1 MRPTRP
7 TARASSS
14 ITPLTKERQFL
25 TQSHKG
31 TEVKETK
38 RTLEF
43 TLVRAELT
51 ASPEKR
57 LLRTNLICVDL
68 IWPRAGIAKKS
79 AAREMTGKKGV
90 VDFSKE
96 EWVKRVLFREEVLSH
111 CGVAVSVTEP
121 VTIQLAR
128 RFLRLTAKYAL
139 KMGADFTEKAMVGY
153 ADIASSPIDAL
164 AQMLGEKDS
173 PKAIAQG
180 VLDLESLPDAGEVK
194 VLSVPL
200 VRPQSSTVI
209 GRVTLEVRGE

>member
-1 MRPTRP
+1 MK
-7 TARASSS
+7 A
-14 ITPLTKERQFL
+14 
-25 TQSHKG
+25 
-31 TEVKETK
+31 TK

-43 TLVRAELT
+43 TLVRAEVS

-57 LLRTNLICVDL
+57 LLKTNLICVDL
-68 IWPRAGIAKKS
+68 VWPRAGIAKKS
-79 AAREMTGKKGV
+79 AAREMTAHKGL
-90 VDFSKE
+90 VDFTKE
-96 EWVKRVLFREEVLSH
+96 AWVKRVLFREEVLSH

-121 VTIQLAR
+121 VTLQLAK

-164 AQMLGEKDS
+164 AQMLGEKDT

-180 VLDLESLPDAGEVK
+180 VLDLSHLPESGETK

-200 VRPQSSTVI
+200 VRPKTETVI